1 MARDADVAVPPGT
14 TAAGETG
21 SGTGSILSPM
31 PSPSLPSRRRRRLS
45 VAPYALILPVAAAV
59 SVILAYPIYKLVRI
73 SFERYGLFELI
84 QHKGHWIGLGNY
96 RSVLSDH
103 VFWDTVVRTIVFTV
117 VNVGLT
123 IVLGTLIALLLPRIS
138 AWVRVL
144 LMTGLVLVWA
154 VPVVV
159 AVQVFYWMTNFENG
173 VLNYLLAQ
181 LHLVGASHDWYAT
194 PTSSLGMVTL
204 LIVWGA
210 LPFVVVSVYAGLAQV
225 PQELVEAARVDG
237 AGPLRIFR
245 DVTFPVLKPILL
257 ILTSLSIIWD
267 FGVFAQ
273 PYLLIGSSHI
283 DQTNYLMGVY
293 VFIKGYADHDF
304 GRGAAISLLMLLMV
318 AGMSVFYVRQMIR
331 SSNVR

>member
-1 MARDADVAVPPGT
+1 MTRDAEVAVPPGT
-14 TAAGETG
+14 AVAAGAR
-21 SGTGSILSPM
+21 
-31 PSPSLPSRRRRRLS
+31 SLPPRRGRRRSL
-45 VAPYALILPVAAAV
+45 APYGLILPVAVAV
-59 SVILAYPIYKLVRI
+59 VLLLGYPIYKLIRI
-73 SFERYGLFELI
+73 SFEQYGLFELI
-84 QHKGHWIGLGNY
+84 RHQGHWIGLDNY
-96 RSVLSDH
+96 RSVLTDH
-103 VFWDTVVRTIVFTV
+103 VFWDTVVRTVIFTI

-123 IVLGTLIALLLPRIS
+123 IVLGTLIALLLPKIS
-138 AWVRVL
+138 RWVRIL
-144 LMTGLVLVWA
+144 LTTGLVLVWA
-154 VPVVV
+154 MPVVV

-173 VLNYLLAQ
+173 VLNYLAAE
-181 LHLVGASHDWYAT
+181 LHVVGENHDWYAT

-210 LPFVVVSVYAGLAQV
+210 LPFVVISVYAGLAQV
-225 PQELVEAARVDG
+225 PHELMEAARVDG
-237 AGPLRIFR
+237 AGPVRIFR

-283 DQTNYLMGVY
+283 DATNYLMGVY

-318 AGMSVFYVRQMIR
+318 AGMSVFYVRQMVK
-331 SSNVR
+331 SGNVK

>member
-1 MARDADVAVPPGT
+1 MTRDAEVAVPPGT
-14 TAAGETG
+14 AVAAGAR
-21 SGTGSILSPM
+21 
-31 PSPSLPSRRRRRLS
+31 SLPPRRVRRRSL
-45 VAPYALILPVAAAV
+45 APYGLILPVAVAV
-59 SVILAYPIYKLVRI
+59 VLLLGYPIYKLIRI
-73 SFERYGLFELI
+73 SFEQYGLFELI
-84 QHKGHWIGLGNY
+84 RHQGHWIGLDNY
-96 RSVLSDH
+96 RSVLTDH
-103 VFWDTVVRTIVFTV
+103 VFWDTVVRTVIFTI

-123 IVLGTLIALLLPRIS
+123 IVLGTLIALLLPKIS
-138 AWVRVL
+138 RWVRIL
-144 LMTGLVLVWA
+144 LTTGLVLVWA
-154 VPVVV
+154 MPVVV

-173 VLNYLLAQ
+173 VLNYLAAE
-181 LHLVGASHDWYAT
+181 LHVVGENHDWYAT

-210 LPFVVVSVYAGLAQV
+210 LPFVVISVYAGLAQV
-225 PQELVEAARVDG
+225 PHELMEAARVDG
-237 AGPLRIFR
+237 AGPVRIFR

-283 DQTNYLMGVY
+283 DATNYLMGVY

-318 AGMSVFYVRQMIR
+318 AGMSVFYVRQMVK
-331 SSNVR
+331 SGNVK